1 MINDEERGDR
11 DKDLEL
17 RLQNFI
23 DQLSAR
29 NGVLSPTVK
38 IVPLE
43 HWVQVASE
51 TVEWEDVLAHYSP
64 GMETIYLRSDR
75 AHVLGNTQK
84 EILHEFAHHLL
95 HQGVSFYG
103 RTLDDIV
110 EFGIEDNLPKH
121 DIEVL
126 NELMTEGLTKKMR
139 EDDQIQ
145 HDFDE
150 KVVNK
155 WRKS

>member
-1 MINDEERGDR
+1 MMDNEEREDR

-23 DQLSAR
+23 NQLSAH
-29 NGVLSPTVK
+29 NKVSSPTVK
-38 IVPLE
+38 IVPLG
-43 HWVQVASE
+43 HWVQIASE

-75 AHVLGNTQK
+75 AHVLGHAQK

-95 HQGVSFYG
+95 HQGMSFYG
-103 RTLDDIV
+103 RTLDDLV
-110 EFGIEDNLPKH
+110 EFGIEEKLPKH
-121 DIEVL
+121 DIEIL
-126 NELMTEGLTKKMR
+126 NELMTEGLTKKMM

-145 HDFDE
+145 RDFAE
-150 KVVNK
+150 KVISK
-155 WRKS
+155 WQKP